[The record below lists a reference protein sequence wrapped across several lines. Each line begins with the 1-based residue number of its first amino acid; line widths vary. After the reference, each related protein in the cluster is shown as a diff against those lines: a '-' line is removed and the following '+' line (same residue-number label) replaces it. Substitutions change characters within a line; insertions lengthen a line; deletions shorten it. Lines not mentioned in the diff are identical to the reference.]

1 MNKLSWAR
9 ASLAAIVMS
18 GLLLAC
24 GGGSGGSSNPPTA
37 TAPAA
42 VTNVAGTVTGFAS
55 VVVDGIEYAEASS
68 GSGATTVAKEVDP
81 SNPNTSTTV
90 ADLQLGQNVEFAVAA
105 KTLGAGY
112 IRPLVVGPVASA
124 VITALPAGA
133 TGGFVALGQTIY
145 VSATTTYAG
154 GYLALA
160 DVTAGIGTDVVEV
173 HGTFNADGSISATR
187 VEKEGATAG
196 YAVVGKVAATP
207 APASGTF
214 AINGLSVTYT
224 TSGATPTKLLPTSAS
239 ISAGETVTVFAPV
252 ADYTAASTTL
262 AATAIRVH
270 GTQALAGQTI
280 IEGGR
285 AHNLAPAT
293 GTLASFTLEEF
304 TVDTTSSA
312 LKVFSA
318 NNALSDIVD
327 GTRVLVQGT
336 VSSSGTLVA
345 STIWVK
351 NTAGALLVGPV
362 KAIDTTAKTLTL
374 RHSTVD
380 LSKIAFTVVTPNA
393 SISVG
398 GTNISVGSFVVVT
411 GTPSSS
417 GITASSITLAVVPVD
432 VTPGSFP
439 SVDLPPGWVPGSS
452 AGPGGANISAYG
464 GTVSTAPGAAAAP
477 ASFALTDRA
486 GNVTTINVLAATSF
500 APASATLASVVAGAD
515 VLVFGVP
522 TASGAAGSVDATM
535 VVVMP

>member
-9 ASLAAIVMS
+9 ASLAAIVTS

-55 VVVDGIEYAEASS
+55 VLVDGVEYAEASN
-68 GSGATTVAKEVDP
+68 GSGATTVAKEIDP
-81 SNPNTSTTV
+81 SNPATSTTV

-124 VITALPAGA
+124 VSTALPAGA

-187 VEKEGATAG
+187 VEKEGATPG

-207 APASGTF
+207 APATGTF

-224 TSGATPTKLLPTSAS
+224 TTGATPTKLLPTSAS
-239 ISAGETVTVFAPV
+239 ISAGETVTVFAPA

-285 AHNLAPAT
+285 AHNLTQATVAQLT

-304 TVDTTSSA
+304 TVDTTSSS
-312 LKVFSA
+312 LKVFSP
-318 NNALSDIVD
+318 NNSLNDIVD

-351 NTAGALLVGPV
+351 NTAGALL
-362 KAIDTTAKTLTL
+362 AIKLARTTTTVAFLGTCGGFQHALMEFSEHVL
-374 RHSTVD
+374 QRHAEHQELAPD
-380 LSKIAFTVVTPNA
+380 A
-393 SISVG
+393 
-398 GTNISVGSFVVVT
+398 
-411 GTPSSS
+411 PS
-417 GITASSITLAVVPVD
+417 
-432 VTPGSFP
+432 P
-439 SVDLPPGWVPGSS
+439 SVAPISS
-452 AGPGGANISAYG
+452 RRRM
-464 GTVSTAPGAAAAP
+464 
-477 ASFALTDRA
+477 DRT
-486 GNVTTINVLAATSF
+486 GCAT
-500 APASATLASVVAGAD
+500 
-515 VLVFGVP
+515 
-522 TASGAAGSVDATM
+522 
-535 VVVMP
+535 